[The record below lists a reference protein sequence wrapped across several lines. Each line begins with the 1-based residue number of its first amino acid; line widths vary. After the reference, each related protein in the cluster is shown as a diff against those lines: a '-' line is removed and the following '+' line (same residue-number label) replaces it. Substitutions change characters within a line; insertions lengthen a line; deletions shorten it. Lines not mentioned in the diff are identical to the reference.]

1 MDIQSFL
8 AFGIKSINAFDQT
21 MIRGQM
27 MQQTLPSH
35 ARAVV
40 IGGGVIGTSTAYHLA
55 EQGWTDIVILER
67 DKLTSGTTWHAAGLI
82 ASAGMSTETLS
93 WIFRHSRDLY
103 RRLEAETGV
112 STGFHQCGHLHIATT
127 QARREAQRR
136 EMNFMRLMGHVKH
149 EVTPAEVKAMFPL
162 IETEGMLSAIWSP
175 EDGRANPVD
184 VTMAMAAGARKR
196 GVRIVE
202 GCPVDDIL
210 VERGRVSGVVTPQ
223 GAIRADTVVLAAGMW
238 SRQIG
243 AKIGV
248 PVPLQAMEHYYLL
261 TEPMEGVHRDLPVVE
276 DPESYAYVREEG
288 GGLLFGLFE
297 PDGAPWHPTGIPT
310 DASFSTLPPDW
321 DRMTPHLE
329 HAFRRF
335 PAMQS
340 AGLKT
345 FFCGPESF
353 TPDGKF
359 LVGECPEVQGLFL
372 GTGLNSLGI
381 LSGGGVGALLAE
393 EIVQGNAS
401 QDMTGLTPARMG
413 AYEAVRHYLL
423 DRLPDALAYSFTN
436 ASLPNFKH
444 KKARGARRLPL
455 HDRYAEKGAY
465 FVALSGW
472 EVPYWFAPKGPK
484 PAVIYAFGRQDWFHL
499 SAAEHKA
506 TRDSV
511 GLFDKTFMGKFIVQ
525 GRDAETVLNRV
536 SANSVSVPIGTNIYT
551 QWLNAQGG
559 ILSDLTITRTGADE
573 FLLITG
579 DVLQRITPSWLKR
592 HTGPDEFCAV
602 TDVTSAYTILSLQG
616 PRSRDLLATITGA
629 DLSTKALPFRGS
641 AFVEIGYARIRIVR
655 VTYMGELGYE
665 LYIPSE
671 QSLNVYDA
679 LVAGIEAQGVSCTHC
694 GLMALESLRLE
705 KGYRDFGVDIDNTDT
720 PLEMGLGFV
729 IDMGK
734 DFIGRDRLAAQKAA
748 GPLPKRL
755 VALRLDDPEP
765 LLLGSEPLF
774 ADGAPAGYVRAG
786 TFGHTLGAS
795 VGLAIVEHA
804 DGVTADYLKSKSFEV
819 EVNDRRVKATLS
831 IAPFYDP
838 KSERVRA

>member
-1 MDIQSFL
+1 MKHDFPTAAQ
-8 AFGIKSINAFDQT
+8 
-21 MIRGQM
+21 
-27 MQQTLPSH
+27 
-35 ARAVV
+35 AVI

-55 EQGWTDIVILER
+55 ALGWTDVVVLER

-82 ASAGMSTETLS
+82 ASSGMSTETLS
-93 WIFRHSRDLY
+93 WIVRHSRDLY
-103 RRLEAETGV
+103 CQLEDETGV

-127 QARREAQRR
+127 KTRREAQRR
-136 EMNFMRLMGHVKH
+136 EMNFMRLMGHDKH
-149 EVTPAEVKAMFPL
+149 EISPSEVKAKFPL
-162 IETEGMLSAIWSP
+162 VETKDVLSAIWSP

-196 GVRIVE
+196 GIRIIE
-202 GCPVDDIL
+202 NCPVYDIL
-210 VERGRVSGVVTPQ
+210 VERGRVCGVITPQ
-223 GAIRADTVVLAAGMW
+223 GTIQTDVVVLAAGMW

-248 PVPLQAMEHYYLL
+248 SVPLQAMEHYYLL
-261 TEPMEGVHRDLPVVE
+261 TEPMADVHRDMPIVE

-297 PDGAPWHPTGIPT
+297 PDGAPWMPNAVPE
-310 DASFSTLPPDW
+310 DASFSTLAPDW

-340 AGLKT
+340 AGLKS

-359 LVGECPEVQGLFL
+359 LVGESPEVMGLYL

-381 LSGGGVGALLAE
+381 LSGGGIGALLAE
-393 EIVQGNAS
+393 EIVHGNAS
-401 QDMTGLTPARMG
+401 QDMTGLTPACMARHTS
-413 AYEAVRHYLL
+413 VRHYLI
-423 DRLPDALAYSFTN
+423 DRLPDALSYIFTN
-436 ASLPNFKH
+436 ASLPNWKH
-444 KKARGARRLPL
+444 KRARGARRLPL
-455 HDRYAEKGAY
+455 HDRYAAKGAY
-465 FVALSGW
+465 FVPLSGW
-472 EVPYWFAPKGPK
+472 EMPNWFAQSGPMPK
-484 PAVIYAFGRQDWFHL
+484 VTHEFGRQDWFHL
-499 SAAEHKA
+499 SAAEHRA
-506 TRDSV
+506 TRESI

-525 GRDAETVLNRV
+525 GRDAEAVLNRV
-536 SANSVSVPIGTNIYT
+536 SASSVSVPVGTNIYT
-551 QWLNAQGG
+551 QWLNVQGG
-559 ILSDLTITRTGADE
+559 IISDLTITRLAEDE
-573 FLLITG
+573 FLLVTG
-579 DVLQRITPSWLKR
+579 DVLERITPSWIKR
-592 HTGPDEFCAV
+592 HTRMNEFCCV

-616 PRSRDLLATITGA
+616 PRARDVLGAITGA
-629 DLSTKALPFRGS
+629 DLSTETLPFRGS
-641 AFVEIGYARIRIVR
+641 CMVEIGYARIRIIR

-679 LVAGIEAQGVSCTHC
+679 LVEGIEAQGVAYAHC

-729 IDMGK
+729 VDMSK

-755 VALRLDDPEP
+755 VALKLEDPEP
-765 LLLGSEPLF
+765 LLIGSEPLF
-774 ADGAPAGYVRAG
+774 ADGVPVGYVRAG
-786 TFGHTLGAS
+786 AFGHTLGTS
-795 VGLAIVEHA
+795 IGLAIIEHPS
-804 DGVTADYLKSKSFEV
+804 GVTAEYLTSDRFTV
-819 EVNDRRVKATLS
+819 TVNDKQVKATLS
-831 IAPFYDP
+831 FAPFYDP

>member
-1 MDIQSFL
+1 MFFQSLL
-8 AFGIKSINAFDQT
+8 AFFALSSNALDQQV
-21 MIRGQM
+21 IRDVLMKQDF
-27 MQQTLPSH
+27 PS
-35 ARAVV
+35 AAQAVV
-40 IGGGVIGTSTAYHLA
+40 IGGGVIGISTAYHLA
-55 EQGWTDIVILER
+55 ALGWSDVVVLER

-127 QARREAQRR
+127 KARREVQRR
-136 EMNFMRLMGHVKH
+136 EMNFMRLMGHDKH
-149 EVTPAEVKAMFPL
+149 EISPAEVSAMFPL
-162 IETEGMLSAIWSP
+162 VETDGMLSAIWSP

-196 GVRIVE
+196 GVRVIE

-210 VERGRVSGVVTPQ
+210 VELGRVRGVVTPQ
-223 GAIRADTVVLAAGMW
+223 GTIRTDTVVLAAGMW

-248 PVPLQAMEHYYLL
+248 SVPLQAMEHYYLL
-261 TEPMEGVHRDLPVVE
+261 TEPMAGVHRDLPIVE

-297 PDGAPWHPTGIPT
+297 PDGAPWMPNAVPR
-310 DASFSTLPPDW
+310 DASFSSLAPDW

-340 AGLKT
+340 AGLKS

-353 TPDGKF
+353 TPDGRF
-359 LVGECPEVQGLFL
+359 LVGECPEVAGLYL

-393 EIVQGNAS
+393 EIVNGNAS
-401 QDMTGLTPARMG
+401 QDMTGLTPARM
-413 AYEAVRHYLL
+413 ATHASVQHYLL

-436 ASLPNFKH
+436 ASLPNWKH
-444 KKARGARRLPL
+444 TSARDARRLPL
-455 HDRYAEKGAY
+455 HDRYAAMGAY
-465 FVALSGW
+465 FVSLSGW
-472 EVPYWFAPKGPK
+472 EMPNWFAQGGPMPKV
-484 PAVIYAFGRQDWFHL
+484 ANEFGRQDWFHL
-499 SAAEHKA
+499 SAAEHRA

-525 GRDAETVLNRV
+525 GRDAETVLNRI
-536 SANSVSVPIGTNIYT
+536 SANSVSVPVGTNIYT

-559 ILSDLTITRTGADE
+559 IISDLTITRVAEDE
-573 FLLITG
+573 FLLVTG
-579 DVLQRITPSWLKR
+579 DVLQRITPAWIKR
-592 HTGPDEFCAV
+592 HSRVDEFCCV

-616 PRSRDLLATITGA
+616 PRSRDLLAAITGA
-629 DLSTKALPFRGS
+629 DFSTEALPFRGS
-641 AFVEIGYARIRIVR
+641 CMVEIGYARIRIVR

-671 QSLNVYDA
+671 QSLNVHDA
-679 LVAGIEAQGVSCTHC
+679 LVAGIKEQGVECTHC

-729 IDMGK
+729 VDMSK
-734 DFIGRDRLAAQKAA
+734 DFIGRDRLAKQKAA
-748 GPLPKRL
+748 GALPKRL
-755 VALRLDDPEP
+755 VTLKLDDPEP
-765 LLLGSEPLF
+765 LLIGSEPLF
-774 ADGAPAGYVRAG
+774 ADGAPVGYVRAG
-786 TFGHTLGAS
+786 AFGHTLGTS
-795 VGLAIVEHA
+795 VGLAIIEHPG
-804 DGVTADYLKSKSFEV
+804 GVTADYLKSKKFTV
-819 EVNDRRVKATLS
+819 AVNDRQVSATLS
-831 IAPFYDP
+831 FSPFYDP

>member
-1 MDIQSFL
+1 
-8 AFGIKSINAFDQT
+8 
-21 MIRGQM
+21 MIHDF
-27 MQQTLPSH
+27 PST
-35 ARAVV
+35 AQAVV

-55 EQGWTDIVILER
+55 ALGWTDVVVLER

-103 RRLEAETGV
+103 RGLEAETGV

-127 QARREAQRR
+127 PARREAQRR
-136 EMNFMRLMGHVKH
+136 EMNFMRLMGHDKH
-149 EVTPAEVKAMFPL
+149 EISPAEVRALFPL
-162 IETEGMLSAIWSP
+162 VETDGMLSAIWSP

-184 VTMAMAAGARKR
+184 VTMAIATGARKR

-210 VERGRVSGVVTPQ
+210 VERGRVRGVVTPR
-223 GAIRADTVVLAAGMW
+223 GTIRADTVVLAAGMW

-248 PVPLQAMEHYYLL
+248 SVPLQAMEHYYLL
-261 TEPMEGVHRDLPVVE
+261 TEPMAGVHRDLPIVE

-297 PDGAPWHPTGIPT
+297 PGGAAWMPKSVPG
-310 DASFSTLPPDW
+310 DASFSTLTPDW

-335 PAMQS
+335 PAMQT

-359 LVGECPEVQGLFL
+359 LVGESPEVTGLFL

-381 LSGGGVGALLAE
+381 LAGGGVGALLAE
-393 EIVQGNAS
+393 EIVHGNAS
-401 QDMTGLTPARMG
+401 QDMTGLAPARM
-413 AYEAVRHYLL
+413 AAHESVRHYLL

-436 ASLPNFKH
+436 AALPNWTH
-444 KKARGARRLPL
+444 KQARGARRLPL
-455 HDRYAEKGAY
+455 HERYAALGAH
-465 FVALSGW
+465 FVSLSGW
-472 EVPYWFAPKGPK
+472 EMPYWFAPDGPVPK
-484 PAVIYAFGRQDWFHL
+484 VAHRFGRQDWFHL
-499 SAAEHKA
+499 SAAEHRA
-506 TRDSV
+506 TRETV

-525 GRDAETVLNRV
+525 GRDAEQVLNRI

-559 ILSDLTITRTGADE
+559 IISDLTITRLDEDE

-579 DVLQRITPSWLKR
+579 DVLQRITPAWIKR
-592 HTGPDEFCAV
+592 HTKADEFCAV

-616 PRSRDLLATITGA
+616 PRSRDLLAAITGA
-629 DLSTKALPFRGS
+629 DFSTEALPFRGS
-641 AFVEIGYARIRIVR
+641 AMVEIGYARIRCVR

-671 QSLNVYDA
+671 QSLNVHDA
-679 LVAGIEAQGVSCTHC
+679 LVAGIAAQGVTCTHC

-729 IDMGK
+729 VDMSR
-734 DFIGRDRLAAQKAA
+734 DFVGRDRLAAQKAA

-755 VALRLDDPEP
+755 VAVRLDDPEP
-765 LLLGSEPLF
+765 LLIGSEPLF
-774 ADGAPAGYVRAG
+774 ADGVPVGYVRAG
-786 TFGHTLGAS
+786 AFGHTLGAS
-795 VGLAIVEHA
+795 VGLAIIEHPG
-804 DGVTADYLKSKSFEV
+804 GVTADWLKSKKFTV
-819 EVNDRRVKATLS
+819 AVNDQEVAATLS
-831 IAPFYDP
+831 FAPFYDP